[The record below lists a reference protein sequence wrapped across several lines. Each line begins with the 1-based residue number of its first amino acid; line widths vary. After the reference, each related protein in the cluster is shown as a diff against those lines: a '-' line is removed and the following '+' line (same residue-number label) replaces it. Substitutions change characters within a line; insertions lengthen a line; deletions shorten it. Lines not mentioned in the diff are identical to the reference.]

1 MKGGETQHGELE
13 GTKMLCALV
22 HAGLQYRE
30 MWDVMLKQKKRV
42 KPLFPC

>member
-1 MKGGETQHGELE
+1 MKGRETQHRELE
-13 GTKMLCALV
+13 GTEMLCALI

-30 MWDVMLKQKKRV
+30 KRDVTPKQKKRV